1 MEATARAAP
10 VPVARSLLAGR
21 RAVVTAAAG
30 TGIGFATARRLRDE
44 GAAVV
49 ISDRHAERL
58 GECAEGLGVEAIAC
72 DVTDG
77 AQVEAL
83 FADATG
89 LRRGAADAK
98 AERFWPPR
106 TAEACACAG
115 CGAALGW
122 ALADNPE
129 EKVGPF
135 YALLTSRLVKG
146 EALEGGDDSGDE
158 ATNDAER

>member
-1 MEATARAAP
+1 MYKRESLERLLRLTPSEARPDRAWAC
-10 VPVARSLLAGR
+10 A
-21 RAVVTAAAG
+21 
-30 TGIGFATARRLRDE
+30 E
-44 GAAVV
+44 CGAAVTRR
-49 ISDRHAERL
+49 SAESQKDRAHIHRL
-58 GECAEGLGVEAIAC
+58 NYGESFVS
-72 DVTDG
+72 VS
-77 AQVEAL
+77 V

-146 EALEGGDDSGDE
+146 EPLEGGDDSGDE